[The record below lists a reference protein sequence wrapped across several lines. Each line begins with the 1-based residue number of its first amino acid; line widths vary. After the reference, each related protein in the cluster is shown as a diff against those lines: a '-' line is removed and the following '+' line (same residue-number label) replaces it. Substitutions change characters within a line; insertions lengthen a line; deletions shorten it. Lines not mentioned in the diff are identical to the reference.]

1 MSVIVIF
8 LLVILL
14 EFISLTQSDAHPTG
28 NQEVVGLIPA

>member
-14 EFISLTQSDAHPTG
+14 EFGTLAQSDAHPTDD
-28 NQEVVGLIPA
+28 QEVVGLIPA